1 MSLIGVL
8 NSDETLNEQIRA
20 AVEADGAEHHL
31 LRFFREEARI
41 TEFLNFDLPEIIILN
56 LTDPGMKAPDVIAA
70 LRGESWMH
78 NFGILCIYDRTVRE
92 EEELLPE
99 LKGLNVLTLLEKR
112 RIPTHLNNII
122 HIIEENWQIIFQ
134 QDITEK
140 LVKRS
145 AAAFLIDNDPLTV
158 QVFAGLAVTN
168 LLQRGVISTD
178 QSLQLQLA
186 LSELILNGI
195 EHGHCGIGM
204 EEKEKFLLSGG
215 SMVELIQRKCADPQV
230 AARRVRFEWDSGA
243 DSTVF
248 TIRDQGEGFD
258 VEKLQQRLKSGE
270 PETVNGRGIMLARR
284 VARRLSFNK
293 KGNVVRLEFS
303 HCPESE
309 RLTPGGFRDQ
319 ETVSVSPGDTIFE
332 EGESSDFLYYIA
344 SGHFGVFSKD
354 RRVGKLSPSDI
365 FMGEMS
371 FLLNNMRSATVRAES
386 RGKLIKISRKAFVSV
401 VKEYPHYGIFLS
413 KLIARKLARAN
424 SRKIAAASPE
434 NSLRP

>member
-1 MSLIGVL
+1 LSLIGVL
-8 NSDETLNEQIRA
+8 NSDDGLTSQIRA
-20 AVEADGAEHHL
+20 SLETDGAEHHL
-31 LRFFREEARI
+31 LRFFSEEARI

-56 LTDPGMKAPDVIAA
+56 LTDPLLKTPGIVSA

-78 NFGILCIYDRTVRE
+78 NFGIICIYDRGIRE

-99 LKGLNVLTLLEKR
+99 LKELNVLTVLEKN
-112 RIPTHLNNII
+112 RIPTHLHNII

-145 AAAFLIDNDPLTV
+145 AGAFLIDNDPLTV
-158 QVFAGLAVTN
+158 QVYAGLAVTN
-168 LLQRGVISTD
+168 LLQRGVISVD

-186 LSELILNGI
+186 LSELIQNGI

-204 EEKEKFLLSGG
+204 EEKENFLLSGG
-215 SMVELIQRKCADPQV
+215 SIVELIQQKCTDPQV

-248 TIRDQGEGFD
+248 TVRDQGEGFD
-258 VEKLQQRLKSGE
+258 VRKLQTRLKNGG
-270 PETVNGRGIMLARR
+270 PETVNGRGIMMARR
-284 VARRLSFNK
+284 IAKRLSFNR

-303 HCPESE
+303 HSPDTE
-309 RLTPGGFRDQ
+309 RLTPGGFSDQ
-319 ETVSVSPGDTIFE
+319 EMVTVSPGDTIFE
-332 EGESSDFLYYIA
+332 EGESSDYLFYIA
-344 SGHFGVFSKD
+344 SGHFGVFHA
-354 RRVGKLSPSDI
+354 RRKVGNLSPSDI

-371 FLLNNMRSATVRAES
+371 FLLNNIRSATVRAES

-424 SRKIAAASPE
+424 SRKIAAEAKQ
-434 NSLRP
+434 NDLRP